1 MPLPKAHFRVH
12 LGKEEVGVES
22 ITPLHWAGPGHGD
35 PELQQ
40 TVTLRRA
47 VGADRTFF
55 KWREA
60 VASGK
65 QDVRD
70 VTISQLSTPAGKAV
84 NEWLLKRATAVRWSG
99 PDFHALSGD
108 IAYEEL
114 ELRYES
120 ITWRAASR
128 VAKGGDKR

>member
-1 MPLPKAHFRVH
+1 MPLAKAHFRVH
-12 LGKEEVGVES
+12 LGEVEVGVES
-22 ITPLHWAGPGHGD
+22 ITPLHWASPGHAD
-35 PELQQ
+35 AEMRQ

-47 VGADRTFF
+47 IGADRAFF
-55 KWREA
+55 KWRAA

-70 VTISQLSTPAGKAV
+70 VTITQLSTPAGRAV
-84 NEWLLKRATAVRWSG
+84 NEWLLKKATPVRWSG
-99 PDFHALSGD
+99 PDFNALSGD

-120 ITWRAASR
+120 IAWRIASKAAE
-128 VAKGGDKR
+128 GDSKR